1 MNPEHLIVRYLS
13 NEATP
18 AEQEQLFDWV
28 SQNPENKKVFD
39 DYVSLWSVRQNASRE
54 FNVQSGLSR
63 LNDRI
68 NEFEKQ
74 EQRKNAFWN
83 VWNMAAAILLL
94 VVSGFTL
101 YFNGIAAFEDHAQ
114 SLLSETSATDQLS
127 VVTLSDGSVITLNK
141 QATLKYPAT
150 FDAKTREVYLSGE
163 AFFQVAKDS
172 SKPFVIHANGVTTTV
187 LGTSFNVKAS
197 ADSVTVSVATGK
209 VRVSDGRQ
217 TQLVMPYERVLY
229 SDATFTKSSSDL
241 SELNWNSRVL
251 EFNDITLGQA
261 AELIS
266 QFYEI
271 QVTFQHEKLK
281 NCVITGKFKNQRL
294 ETVLQAI
301 EFSTDVHSE
310 VKNNSVLLFGKGCHP

>member
-39 DYVSLWSVRQNASRE
+39 DYVSLWSVRQNASRQ

-68 NEFEKQ
+68 NDFEKQ

-172 SKPFVIHANGVTTTV
+172 SKPFVIHANGITTTV

>member
-39 DYVSLWSVRQNASRE
+39 DYVSLWSVRQNASRQ

-101 YFNGIAAFEDHAQ
+101 YFNGISAFEDHAQ

-172 SKPFVIHANGVTTTV
+172 SKPFVIHANGITTTV

-229 SDATFTKSSSDL
+229 ADATFTKSSSDL

>member
-39 DYVSLWSVRQNASRE
+39 DYVSLWSVRQNASRQ

-68 NEFEKQ
+68 NDFEKQ
-74 EQRKNAFWN
+74 EQRKHAFWN
-83 VWNMAAAILLL
+83 VWNMAAAIVLL

-127 VVTLSDGSVITLNK
+127 VVALSDGSVITLNK

-172 SKPFVIHANGVTTTV
+172 SKPFVIHANGITTTV

-301 EFSTDVHSE
+301 EFSTDVHSD

>member
-39 DYVSLWSVRQNASRE
+39 DYVSLWSVRQNASRQ

-68 NEFEKQ
+68 NDFEKQ

-101 YFNGIAAFEDHAQ
+101 YFNGISAFEDHAQ

-141 QATLKYPAT
+141 QSTLKYPAT

>member
-39 DYVSLWSVRQNASRE
+39 DYVSLWSVRQNASRQ

-101 YFNGIAAFEDHAQ
+101 YFNGISAFEDHAQ

-172 SKPFVIHANGVTTTV
+172 SKPFVIHANGITTTV

-229 SDATFTKSSSDL
+229 ADATFTKSASDL

>member
-39 DYVSLWSVRQNASRE
+39 DYVSLWSLRQNASRQ

-68 NEFEKQ
+68 NDFEKQ
-74 EQRKNAFWN
+74 EQRKDAFWN

-101 YFNGIAAFEDHAQ
+101 YFYGIAAFEDRAQ

-150 FDAKTREVYLSGE
+150 FNAKTREVYLSGE

-172 SKPFVIHANGVTTTV
+172 SKPFVIHANGITTTV

-229 SDATFTKSSSDL
+229 ADATFTKSASDL